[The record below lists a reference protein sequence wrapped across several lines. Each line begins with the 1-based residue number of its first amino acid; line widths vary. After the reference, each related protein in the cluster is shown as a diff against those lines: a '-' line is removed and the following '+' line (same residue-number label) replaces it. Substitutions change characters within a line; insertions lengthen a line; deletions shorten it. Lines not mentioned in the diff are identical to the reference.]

1 MELTKEAIN
10 NRFVE
15 SLTEMLKN
23 RQGLS
28 KKKIAASL
36 NMKPAKLSEILGG
49 RMSVSLEDLAKYSVL
64 YNVDVNWLMTGRQN
78 VLEYRNMR
86 NSENQ
91 NYVSDSFHDYQNL
104 VIVNLENQ
112 NNLLRGQLDILNG
125 LVVSQQ
131 DTIEAFKRGDI
142 VVAKL
147 S

>member
-78 VLEYRNMR
+78 VLEYKNMR

>member
-78 VLEYRNMR
+78 VLEYGNMR